1 MEGMQDIE
9 YDKTKYFLDQNRN
22 KKYVQK
28 GGSHKGKAYSLI
40 NDMGLSELYHHV
52 YEEKISACEFILCCG
67 YVLVDEAQET
77 YKQTWDSSELVTF
90 KAVGYCSAA
99 INEDYIEYL
108 KTTYEGEE
116 NVIDDCYDTDIHGKN
131 LIDEV
136 IKKVET
142 IRKEREKWKERQLT
156 GDERE

>member
-1 MEGMQDIE
+1 MEDIQDVE

-22 KKYVQK
+22 KIYARK
-28 GGSHKGKAYSLI
+28 GEGHKSLAYCII
-40 NDMGLSELYHHV
+40 NKIGLSELYYRV
-52 YEEKISACEFILCCG
+52 YEERIPAAIFLTYCG

-77 YKQTWDSSELVTF
+77 YKQTWDSSELVTY
-90 KAVGYCSAA
+90 KVVAYCSKA
-99 INEDYIEYL
+99 IDEDYIKYL

-116 NVIDDCYDTDIHGKN
+116 NVIDDGYDTDIRVKK

-136 IKKVET
+136 IEKVEI
-142 IRKEREKWKERQLT
+142 IRKEQEKWKQRQLS